1 MTLQRYRSSL
11 KRWSLSR
18 TPATDADGGCDE
30 RQRLPTVKVTA
41 ASGDRDAESDANP
54 VAVVGNGGKE
64 SASNGK
70 TTKPED
76 AKANGPSV
84 EETAFTGDK
93 HDGSHE
99 HTPAPAPGGS
109 DSDRPDAEAEV
120 AGTAAAGDVV
130 AKNNDDAPASASAA
144 ADPALLMVSSSR
156 DPSASFRLRRR
167 RVQVGDSDVT
177 NLVFAVIY
185 YGWVGWP
192 FLYFI
197 LFPLSGCELERG
209 NKRLMMAASYFP
221 QRLSTTVH

>member
-18 TPATDADGGCDE
+18 TPATAADGGCDE

-109 DSDRPDAEAEV
+109 DCDRPDAEAEV

-144 ADPALLMVSSSR
+144 DPALLMVSSSR

-167 RVQVGDSDVT
+167 RVQVGESDTDVT
-177 NLVFAVIY
+177 NLVSAVVM
-185 YGWVGWP
+185 GGSDGHL
-192 FLYFI
+192 FTLYFS
-197 LFPLSGCELERG
+197 LYRVASSSEVTRG
-209 NKRLMMAASYFP
+209 
-221 QRLSTTVH
+221 

>member
-18 TPATDADGGCDE
+18 TPATDADGGCEE

-41 ASGDRDAESDANP
+41 ASGDRDAESDGNP
-54 VAVVGNGGKE
+54 VTVVGNSGKE
-64 SASNGK
+64 SASNGE
-70 TTKPED
+70 TSEPED

-144 ADPALLMVSSSR
+144 DPALLMVSSSR

-167 RVQVGDSDVT
+167 RVQVGESDTDVT
-177 NLVFAVIY
+177 NLVSAVVM
-185 YGWVGWP
+185 GGSDGHL
-192 FLYFI
+192 FTLYFS
-197 LFPLSGCELERG
+197 LYRVASSSEVTRG
-209 NKRLMMAASYFP
+209 
-221 QRLSTTVH
+221 